1 MAAVAD
7 AFTDGRLFVDFT
19 LSPLPY
25 AANALEP
32 YLGAE
37 TLHLH
42 REKHHAG
49 YLEELELL
57 IGAGPLAEESLT
69 TLIAMSSGHLF
80 ETAAQVWNH
89 DFLWRSMTPHG
100 GGEPRGPLAEALVR
114 SFGDVD
120 GFQSMFRMEAA
131 QHFGSGWVWLVSD
144 RGRLRVTT
152 TDNAQLPL
160 TRGQTPLVTLD
171 LWEHAYYLDYRN
183 DRKRY
188 VEAFLEHLIDW
199 NFAAANLEGRDARA
213 EARSARSHEV
223 EAYGI

>member
-1 MAAVAD
+1 M
-7 AFTDGRLFVDFT
+7 DFA
-19 LSPLPY
+19 LKPLPY

-37 TLHLH
+37 TLRVH

-49 YLEELELL
+49 YLDELERL
-57 IGAGPLAEESLT
+57 IGESPQAADSLET
-69 TLIAMSSGHLF
+69 IVATASGHLF
-80 ETAAQVWNH
+80 EIAAQVWNH
-89 DFLWRSMTPHG
+89 DFLWRSMSPRG
-100 GGEPRGPLAEALVR
+100 GGDPPGLLAEALGR

-120 GFQSMFRMEAA
+120 GFRRMFQMEAA
-131 QHFGSGWVWLVSD
+131 QQFGSGWIWLVLD
-144 RGRLRVTT
+144 RGRLRVIT

-188 VEAFLEHLIDW
+188 VDAFLDHLIDW
-199 NFAAANLEGRDARA
+199 NFVAANLKTEPPRA
-213 EARSARSHEV
+213 QSL
-223 EAYGI
+223 

>member
-1 MAAVAD
+1 
-7 AFTDGRLFVDFT
+7 VDFE
-19 LSPLPY
+19 LKPLPY
-25 AANALEP
+25 AVNALEP

-37 TLHLH
+37 TLRLH

-57 IGAGPLAEESLT
+57 VGGSQQAADSLAT
-69 TLIAMSSGHLF
+69 IVATATGHLF
-80 ETAAQVWNH
+80 DTAAQVWNH
-89 DFLWRSMTPHG
+89 EFLWRSMRPRG
-100 GGEPRGPLAEALVR
+100 GGDPGGPLAEALGR

-120 GFQSMFRMEAA
+120 GFRRLFRMEAA
-131 QHFGSGWVWLVSD
+131 EHFGSGWIWLVLD

-183 DRKRY
+183 ERKRY

-199 NFAAANLEGRDARA
+199 DFVAANLEA
-213 EARSARSHEV
+213 EPPRTITLAQHASEVQSA
-223 EAYGI
+223 

>member
-1 MAAVAD
+1 M
-7 AFTDGRLFVDFT
+7 DFT

-25 AANALEP
+25 AVDALEP

-49 YLEELELL
+49 YLEELRLL
-57 IGAGPLAEESLT
+57 IDAGPQAGDSLA
-69 TLIAMSSGHLF
+69 TLVETSSGHLF

-89 DFLWRSMTPHG
+89 DFLWQSMTPHG
-100 GGEPRGPLAEALVR
+100 GGEPRGPLADALAR
-114 SFGDVD
+114 GFGDVD
-120 GFQSMFRMEAA
+120 GFRSMFRMEAA
-131 QHFGSGWVWLVSD
+131 QHFGSGWIWLVSD
-144 RGRLRVTT
+144 RGHLRVIT

-199 NFAAANLEGRDARA
+199 DFVASNLEAQGARTQA
-213 EARSARSHEV
+213 GSARSHEV